1 MKNGW
6 RVRTEPATGAALD
19 LARRLLYGC
28 LSRYDTGEAGGEIV
42 CRVAADAAPGDQ
54 GYRIETADRRVC
66 ITGGTPAAVL
76 YGVSDFVNV
85 WLPELEQAHV
95 WMKPYYFVNPFAQG
109 FPERRVCSRPDVLRR
124 GLWTWGHVIYD
135 YRGYLENMAH
145 LKLNEVVIWNDFAP
159 LNAADIVAYAHELG
173 IRVIWGYSWGWD
185 TQIGVDISDP
195 AALAALEEQAVERFV
210 REYSALPGD
219 GIYFQSFTE
228 TAEDTVNGCLI
239 AKVVVGWVNRVC
251 ARILAIA
258 PGLELQFGLHA
269 TSVHGHMDYIAQVD
283 PRVRIVWEDCGAF
296 PYAYMPD
303 NLADASGTQ
312 AFTQQMLQVRPQSLT
327 GVVTKGMICL
337 DWTSFVHRAGPER
350 IGEADSRVI
359 EARLP
364 LAGRV
369 MRLVQSEW
377 MIHGDALV
385 QTVRRLHEGDPGCQ
399 ILALLE
405 DGLFER
411 CIWLPAALF
420 AGALWDTGMP
430 FDTLLARTAR
440 RPDVC
445 FAQ

>member
-185 TQIGVDISDP
+185 T
-195 AALAALEEQAVERFV
+195 
-210 REYSALPGD
+210 
-219 GIYFQSFTE
+219 
-228 TAEDTVNGCLI
+228 
-239 AKVVVGWVNRVC
+239 
-251 ARILAIA
+251 
-258 PGLELQFGLHA
+258 
-269 TSVHGHMDYIAQVD
+269 
-283 PRVRIVWEDCGAF
+283 
-296 PYAYMPD
+296 
-303 NLADASGTQ
+303 
-312 AFTQQMLQVRPQSLT
+312 
-327 GVVTKGMICL
+327 
-337 DWTSFVHRAGPER
+337 
-350 IGEADSRVI
+350 
-359 EARLP
+359 
-364 LAGRV
+364 
-369 MRLVQSEW
+369 
-377 MIHGDALV
+377 
-385 QTVRRLHEGDPGCQ
+385 
-399 ILALLE
+399 
-405 DGLFER
+405 
-411 CIWLPAALF
+411 
-420 AGALWDTGMP
+420 
-430 FDTLLARTAR
+430 
-440 RPDVC
+440 
-445 FAQ
+445 